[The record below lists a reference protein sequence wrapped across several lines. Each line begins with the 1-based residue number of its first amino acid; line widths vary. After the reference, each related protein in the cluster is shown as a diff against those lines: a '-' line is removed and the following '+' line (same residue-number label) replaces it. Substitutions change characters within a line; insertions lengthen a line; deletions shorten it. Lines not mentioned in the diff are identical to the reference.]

1 MHTYIP
7 ARIMNII
14 APINVEK
21 DKQRL
26 FDLYKNAD
34 NIVGKTKQEIAGFK
48 MTLAKQ
54 YLANHKGI
62 LKVDILIQEKQI
74 EKEARKK
81 KLFEEKKAKEYV
93 KKNNLPNNFVS
104 NFFDCSKL
112 NGCEPK
118 IKNETDYIEIHTH
131 ETTNGT
137 IWSKEKWENV
147 DLTSLKQILTSIPN
161 QFVDKTGF
169 VSRYDFNQ
177 NITYLNFSKKVL

>member
-62 LKVDILIQEKQI
+62 FKYIIKFGKRTYE
-74 EKEARKK
+74 
-81 KLFEEKKAKEYV
+81 
-93 KKNNLPNNFVS
+93 
-104 NFFDCSKL
+104 
-112 NGCEPK
+112 K
-118 IKNETDYIEIHTH
+118 IK
-131 ETTNGT
+131 
-137 IWSKEKWENV
+137 K
-147 DLTSLKQILTSIPN
+147 
-161 QFVDKTGF
+161 
-169 VSRYDFNQ
+169 
-177 NITYLNFSKKVL
+177 